1 MCLPPLAGGAAA
13 DAMSPAIAPR
23 HCHSSPQT
31 RRLSDPAFA
40 AWEDA
45 LSLLPKYAVAAGQGE
60 LRAWLQRLPSFPL
73 EALLLPGSSGSKSS
87 SSSSSSSSISGSSEL
102 WRAYLLLSFL
112 AHGYM
117 WCDGPGVPQLLPAR
131 LAAPWCAVAAALD
144 MPPVLT
150 YR

>member
-1 MCLPPLAGGAAA
+1 MC
-13 DAMSPAIAPR
+13 
-23 HCHSSPQT
+23 

-60 LRAWLQRLPSFPL
+60 LRAWLRGLPPFPL
-73 EALLLPGSSGSKSS
+73 EALLPPGSSNGRDSAGSASGSS
-87 SSSSSSSSISGSSEL
+87 SSSSSSSTQPLHGSSSAEL

-117 WCDGPGVPQLLPAR
+117 WCDGPGVPPMLPAR